1 MSDVQ
6 VQKFK
11 EFQHG
16 CYDGLYGANMHMYE
30 LFITAVNCCD
40 EKQITVSFGDRPD
53 AVIDYMKYYKLV
65 GIKIDTVKTTVAHI
79 MHTTYNI
86 LIKPETFL
94 HNLSKFYM
102 VDSVSIVNYVNKLRR
117 AETAEKNSK
126 RINQIKAKGI
136 DVRFPGPIGKV
147 PHRHDIDE

>member
-11 EFQHG
+11 EFQRG
-16 CYDGLYGANMHMYE
+16 CYDGLHDANMHMYE
-30 LFITAVNCCD
+30 LFVTAVNYCD
-40 EKQITVSFGDRPD
+40 EKQITVCFSDRPD
-53 AVIDYMKYYKLV
+53 AVIDYMKYYKMV
-65 GIKIDTVKTTVAHI
+65 GMKIDTVTTTVAHI

-102 VDSVSIVNYVNKLRR
+102 LDSMSIVNHVNKLRR
-117 AETAEKNSK
+117 AEAAEKNSK
-126 RINQIKAKGI
+126 RINRIKAKGI
-136 DVRFPGPIGKV
+136 DTRFPGPIGKV
-147 PHRHDIDE
+147 PSRHDIDK